1 MSQPLITPE
10 AVDSIFSNFKEC
22 LPVWVSAKPSIRK
35 GLFTTVIII
44 IIFITIALNVKK
56 SMADKPNIFSKT
68 IWIAI
73 IIVGIYLGG
82 MIGDHVKDRD
92 YMLRSFKLNS
102 QHYANIHWLGLYV
115 KSLKSV

>member
-35 GLFTTVIII
+35 GMITTVVIIV
-44 IIFITIALNVKK
+44 IFIMIALGVKMQLEK
-56 SMADKPNIFSKT
+56 KKDIISKT

-73 IIVGIYLGG
+73 IILGIYLGG
-82 MIGDHVKDRD
+82 QIGDNVKDRD
-92 YMLRSFKLNS
+92 YMIRSFKLNS
-102 QHYANIHWLGLYV
+102 QHYANTHWLAMYV
-115 KSLKSV
+115 KSFKSV